1 MKSGFFESFIS
12 IAFESKDDIA
22 YSVKHHLEEVMSNY
36 GFLILQALVTEM
48 APDARVRDAMNEIN
62 SSKRLKEAAYQ
73 RAEGEKIVKVKIAEA
88 AAESMYLS
96 GMGVSRQR
104 KAIMDGFRWVVNV
117 CSLNSNL
124 TRKV

>member
-1 MKSGFFESFIS
+1 MKSGFFFSFIS

-22 YSVKHHLEEVMSNY
+22 HSVKHHLEEVMSNY

-48 APDARVRDAMNEIN
+48 TPDARVRDAMNEIN

-104 KAIMDGFRWVVNV
+104 KAIMDGFR
-117 CSLNSNL
+117 
-124 TRKV
+124 